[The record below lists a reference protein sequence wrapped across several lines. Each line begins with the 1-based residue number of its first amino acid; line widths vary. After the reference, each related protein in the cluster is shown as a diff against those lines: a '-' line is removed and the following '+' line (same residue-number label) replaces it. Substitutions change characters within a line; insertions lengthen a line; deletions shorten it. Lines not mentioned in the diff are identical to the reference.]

1 MDEKKNTP
9 YDVKMDDDTLWMAVI
24 TKKPEKKPEPEKPTS
39 WERPLDT

>member
-1 MDEKKNTP
+1 MEKKIKKE
-9 YDVKMDDDTLWMAVI
+9 YDVKMDEDTLWMAVI